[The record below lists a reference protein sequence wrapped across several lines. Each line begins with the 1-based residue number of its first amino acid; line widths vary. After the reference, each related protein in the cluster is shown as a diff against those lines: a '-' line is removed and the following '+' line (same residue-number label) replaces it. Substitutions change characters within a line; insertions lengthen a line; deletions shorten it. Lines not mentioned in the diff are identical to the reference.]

1 MLNSGAR
8 FLLGAGLFCGSLLA
22 QPVSCVW
29 VLKPASNGGQ
39 SVSCVTVAEVAAVGP
54 AGPQG
59 PQGVAGIAGPQG
71 PAGPPGPQGPPGF
84 ATAAVPCITFTGPAQ
99 LVVPLGDG
107 NCLKVVSLGSIPVA
121 GINVTP
127 SPAPTSVVFA
137 YVSPTA
143 GDVLMEIAPE
153 VSGSAPWVWD
163 SAAGYQTK
171 TDRTQVLGRITLFGG
186 LKPAT
191 TYNYRAW
198 SASSMIPPIGKPW
211 TQFGTFSTPGE

>member
-1 MLNSGAR
+1 MIKLLA
-8 FLLGAGLFCGSLLA
+8 FLLASPLLA
-22 QPVSCVW
+22 QKPSCVW
-29 VLKPASNGGQ
+29 VLKPGSNGGQ
-39 SVSCVTVAEVAAVGP
+39 VNSCVLVSEVSAVGP

-71 PAGPPGPQGPPGF
+71 PSGPPGPQGPPGF

-127 SPAPTSVVFA
+127 SPAPTSVAFA
-137 YVSPTA
+137 YVAPDA
-143 GDVLMEIAPE
+143 GDILMEIIPDGKE
-153 VSGSAPWVWD
+153 V
-163 SAAGYQTK
+163 GYQTK

-191 TYNYRAW
+191 LYNYRAW
-198 SASSMIPPIGKPW
+198 SASSQTPPVSKPW
-211 TQFGTFSTPGE
+211 TQFGTFQTPVE